1 MRNKIVVFAT
11 SFMDEL
17 LTHPDGEGRP
27 AKELQAAAERNG
39 LELEFRCS
47 RNPATPL
54 SYKEVEGVVAAIA
67 DLEIWNPELLAQVG
81 KAKGGD
87 LGILAR
93 YGIGYNNIDT
103 VAAHEAGVHV
113 TNTPGASAAP
123 TAEWT
128 VSTLLDV
135 AGRRIPHHARAGKGM
150 TKSGPSRLDVSKKTL
165 GIIGTGNI
173 GKQVAA
179 LLRGFD
185 LKIIAA
191 DLVQDTEWAAAN
203 GVEYVDLPEL
213 CERADFIT
221 LHASGGNLLLG
232 ADEIGRIKP
241 TSVLV
246 NCARG
251 ALVDNRAAYEAV
263 RAGRLYGYGIDEV
276 WDYED
281 LPLTADLNIA
291 ASPHVGSDS
300 DMGKLKMQQMSA
312 QAIIDYVDGK
322 EPQHIVNK

>member
-1 MRNKIVVFAT
+1 MRKKIVVFAT

-27 AKELQAAAERNG
+27 AKELQDAAKRNC
-39 LELEFRCS
+39 LDLEFRCT
-47 RNPATPL
+47 RNPAEPL
-54 SYKEVEGVVAAIA
+54 SFKEVESVVAAIA
-67 DLEIWNPELLAQVG
+67 DLEIWNRELLEQVG
-81 KAKGGD
+81 TNSGGD
-87 LGILAR
+87 LGLLAR

-103 VAAHEAGVHV
+103 AAARAAGVHV

-128 VSTLLDV
+128 VSTLLDI
-135 AGRRIPHHARAGKGM
+135 AGRRIPHHARAAKGL
-150 TKSGPSRLDVSKKTL
+150 TKSGPSRLDVSGKTL

-173 GKQVAA
+173 GRQVAS
-179 LLRGFD
+179 LLKGFN

-191 DLVQDTEWAAAN
+191 DPFQNTEWAAAN
-203 GVEYVDLPEL
+203 GVEYTSLQAL
-213 CERADFIT
+213 CEQADFIT
-221 LHASGGNLLLG
+221 LHASGASLLLG
-232 ADEIGRIKP
+232 ADEIARMRP
-241 TSVLV
+241 TTVLV

-251 ALVDNRAAYEAV
+251 ALVDNRAVYQAV
-263 RAGRLYGYGIDEV
+263 KTGQLYGYGIDEV

-281 LPLTADLNIA
+281 LPLTENLNIA

-312 QAIIDYVDGK
+312 RAVIDYVDGK

>member
-1 MRNKIVVFAT
+1 MRKKIVVFAT

-27 AKELQAAAERNG
+27 AKELQEAAERNC
-39 LELEFRCS
+39 LDLEFRCN
-47 RNPATPL
+47 RNPAEPL
-54 SYKEVEGVVAAIA
+54 SFKEVEGVVAAIA
-67 DLEIWNPELLAQVG
+67 DLELWKRELLEKAG
-81 KAKGGD
+81 KDRGGD

-103 VAAHEAGVHV
+103 VAAREAGVHV

-135 AGRRIPHHARAGKGM
+135 AGRRIPHHARAGKGL
-150 TKSGPSRLDVSKKTL
+150 TKSGASRLDVSGKTL

-179 LLRGFD
+179 LLSGFNM
-185 LKIIAA
+185 KIIAA
-191 DLVQDTEWAAAN
+191 DLMQDTEWAAAN
-203 GVEYVDLPEL
+203 GVEYVDLPEV

-221 LHASGGNLLLG
+221 LHASGGSLLLG
-232 ADEIGRIKP
+232 ADEIARMQP
-241 TSVLV
+241 TTVLV

-263 RAGRLYGYGIDEV
+263 RTGRLYGYGIDEV

-281 LPLTADLNIA
+281 LPLTDVLNIA

-300 DMGKLKMQQMSA
+300 DMGKLRMQQMSA